1 MSKVVTESSDYL
13 IVTNPASEAPHNQCY
28 QLVNKVYDVIEV
40 ETQLLPQA
48 YEYLEQLQSAVD
60 KFRADEMAVQAARKE
75 AEEARIANSH

>member
-1 MSKVVTESSDYL
+1 MGKVVTETSDYMV
-13 IVTNPASEAPHNQCY
+13 IVAPSVEVPHNLGY
-28 QLVNKVYDVIEV
+28 QLVNKLYDVIEV